1 MIRTSLVIAFGLTA
15 TAAMAQMTPV
25 GLWRQVDDKTGVAK
39 SEIRIVEEAGV
50 VTARIEKRLDPA
62 AKPEDKCDECKDDRK
77 GKPIVGLE
85 IIRGVKK
92 VEGKEVWDGGKILDP
107 AEGKEYNARLTPIEG
122 GKKLE
127 MRGSIAFF
135 GRTQTWTRIQ

>member
-1 MIRTSLVIAFGLTA
+1 MIRNTLVIALSLTA
-15 TAAMAQMTPV
+15 TAAMAQMSPV
-25 GLWRQVDDKTGVAK
+25 GLWRQIDDKTSHAK
-39 SEIRIVEEAGV
+39 SEIRIVEENGV
-50 VTARIEKRLDPA
+50 VIARIEKRLDPA
-62 AKPEDKCDECKDDRK
+62 AKPDDKCDECKDDRK

-92 VEGKEVWDGGKILDP
+92 VEGKDVWDGGKILDP

>member
-1 MIRTSLVIAFGLTA
+1 MIRVSLAIALGLAAST
-15 TAAMAQMTPV
+15 AMAQMSPV
-25 GLWRQVDDKTGVAK
+25 GLWRQVDDKTGQAK
-39 SEIRIVEEAGV
+39 SEIRIVEEAGSIV
-50 VTARIEKRLDPA
+50 ARIEKRLDPA

-77 GKPIVGLE
+77 GKPLVGLE

-92 VEGKEVWDGGKILDP
+92 VEGKEVWEGGKILDP
-107 AEGKEYNARLTPIEG
+107 ADGKEYNARLTPIEG
-122 GKKLE
+122 GKKME

>member
-1 MIRTSLVIAFGLTA
+1 
-15 TAAMAQMTPV
+15 V
-25 GLWRQVDDKTGVAK
+25 GLWRQVDDKTGLAK
-39 SEIRIVEEAGV
+39 SEIRIVEENGV
-50 VTARIEKRLDPA
+50 VIARIEKRLDPA
-62 AKPEDKCDECKDDRK
+62 AKPDDKCDECKDDRK

-92 VEGKEVWDGGKILDP
+92 VEGKDVWDGGKILDP

>member
-1 MIRTSLVIAFGLTA
+1 MIRNTLVIALSLTA
-15 TAAMAQMTPV
+15 TAAMAQMSPV
-25 GLWRQVDDKTGVAK
+25 GLWRQVDDKTGQAK
-39 SEIRIVEEAGV
+39 SEIRIVEENGV
-50 VTARIEKRLDPA
+50 VIARIEKRLDPA
-62 AKPEDKCDECKDDRK
+62 AKPDDKCDECKDDRK

-92 VEGKEVWDGGKILDP
+92 VEGKDVWDGGKILDP
-107 AEGKEYNARLTPIEG
+107 AEGKEYNARLAPIEG

>member
-1 MIRTSLVIAFGLTA
+1 MIRVSLAIALGLAAST
-15 TAAMAQMTPV
+15 AMAQMSPV
-25 GLWRQVDDKTGVAK
+25 GLWRQVDDKTGQAK
-39 SEIRIVEEAGV
+39 SEIRIAEEAGFIV
-50 VTARIEKRLDPA
+50 ARIEKRLDPA

-77 GKPIVGLE
+77 GKPLVGLE

-92 VEGKEVWDGGKILDP
+92 VEGKEVWEGGKILDP
-107 AEGKEYNARLTPIEG
+107 ADGKEYNARLTPIEG
-122 GKKLE
+122 GKKME

>member
-1 MIRTSLVIAFGLTA
+1 MIRNTLVIALSLTA
-15 TAAMAQMTPV
+15 TAAMAQMSPV
-25 GLWRQVDDKTGVAK
+25 GLWRQVDDKTGQAK
-39 SEIRIVEEAGV
+39 SEIRIVEENGV
-50 VTARIEKRLDPA
+50 VIARIEKRLDPA
-62 AKPEDKCDECKDDRK
+62 AKPDDKCDECKDDRK

-92 VEGKEVWDGGKILDP
+92 VEGKDVWDGGKILDP